1 MVTILAPIHD
11 ILGKKWYSH
20 MYTYMNVSESHE
32 VAALT
37 VSITMPPRADPIEKS
52 FPMIVNALDGTAT
65 GVP

>member
-1 MVTILAPIHD
+1 
-11 ILGKKWYSH
+11 
-20 MYTYMNVSESHE
+20 MYTYMNVSESYE

-52 FPMIVNALDGTAT
+52 FSMIVNALDGTAT